1 MERRKEE
8 SIEKVL
14 LRFLRQ
20 SQLETP
26 LNEHR
31 LIAAWGEVAG
41 VAAER
46 LTESMRVYNQT
57 LYVKLRSAMLRNE
70 LSMKRSDLVK
80 KLNAKVGVNVIVDIA
95 FS

>member
-31 LIAAWGEVAG
+31 LIAAWDEVAG

-46 LTESMRVYNQT
+46 LTESLRVYNQT

>member
-31 LIAAWGEVAG
+31 LIAALGEVAG

-46 LTESMRVYNQT
+46 LTESLRVYNQT

>member
-26 LNEHR
+26 LTEHR

-46 LTESMRVYNQT
+46 LTESLRVYNQT

>member
-46 LTESMRVYNQT
+46 LTESLRV
-57 LYVKLRSAMLRNE
+57 
-70 LSMKRSDLVK
+70 
-80 KLNAKVGVNVIVDIA
+80 
-95 FS
+95 

>member
-46 LTESMRVYNQT
+46 LTESLRVYNQT
-57 LYVKLRSAMLRNE
+57 DRKSV
-70 LSMKRSDLVK
+70 V
-80 KLNAKVGVNVIVDIA
+80 
-95 FS
+95 

>member
-31 LIAAWGEVAG
+31 LIVAWGEVAG

-46 LTESMRVYNQT
+46 LTESLRVYNQT

>member
-1 MERRKEE
+1 M
-8 SIEKVL
+8 
-14 LRFLRQ
+14 
-20 SQLETP
+20 
-26 LNEHR
+26 
-31 LIAAWGEVAG
+31 AG

-46 LTESMRVYNQT
+46 LTESLRVYNQT